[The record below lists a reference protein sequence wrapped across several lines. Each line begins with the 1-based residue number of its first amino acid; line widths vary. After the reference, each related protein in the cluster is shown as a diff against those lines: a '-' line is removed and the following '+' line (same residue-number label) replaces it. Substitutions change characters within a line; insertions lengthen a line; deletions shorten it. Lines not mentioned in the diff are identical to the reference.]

1 MEVLMIIPARDRAM
15 ESATGP
21 MLLAVEAVP
30 ESQAVIAE
38 AARLARRSH
47 ADVLV
52 LSVRE
57 RDYVRG
63 FAWDIHQS
71 GEIAATVSDA
81 LYELHRAGVP
91 ARGLIRTARSGRVA
105 DEIVYAAHKHHVSE
119 IVIGASKRS
128 WLGRLFFGSVAPRLL
143 RLSDLPVVIVRS
155 PTRSDSRDPARSGSP
170 RGARGHARA

>member
-1 MEVLMIIPARDRAM
+1 MET
-15 ESATGP
+15 ATGP
-21 MLLAVEAVP
+21 MLLAVEAVA
-30 ESQAVIAE
+30 ESQALIAE

-63 FAWDIHQS
+63 FAWDIHQP

-81 LYELHRAGVP
+81 LYELQRAGLS
-91 ARGLIRTARSGRVA
+91 ALGLIRTARTGRVA
-105 DEIVYAAHKHHVSE
+105 DEIVYTAYKHRVSE

-128 WLGRLFFGSVAPRLL
+128 WLGQLLFGSVAPRVQ
-143 RLSDLPVVIVRS
+143 RLSDLPVVTV
-155 PTRSDSRDPARSGSP
+155 PAPDRSDSRDPVRSGSP
-170 RGARGHARA
+170 QGARGPARA